1 MNFVEV
7 LSNKIKLQFLEAFA
21 RIADEA
27 NLPPYKGAID
37 VINIFRIISQSDQ
50 EWTYFKVK
58 DLPLHFKL
66 ESLIL
71 HCLDNVADLSFKL
84 NYPKPVTSFF
94 TPVPDSD
101 DG

>member
-37 VINIFRIISQSDQ
+37 VINIFKN
-50 EWTYFKVK
+50 YF
-58 DLPLHFKL
+58 L
-66 ESLIL
+66 E
-71 HCLDNVADLSFKL
+71 
-84 NYPKPVTSFF
+84 
-94 TPVPDSD
+94 
-101 DG
+101 